1 MSISVNAIVG
11 KSSMIFAI
19 IPPMISPQVATLGLL
34 MARTAS
40 VVAYC
45 APDAEVA
52 DEATVVA
59 AIAAAAT
66 LGGMWTMLGPA
77 NAENAFGFDGG
88 GGGGVPTLHSRVGK
102 FGSSI
107 CRVPPSLAH

>member
-1 MSISVNAIVG
+1 M
-11 KSSMIFAI
+11 
-19 IPPMISPQVATLGLL
+19 GLL

-52 DEATVVA
+52 DEAMVVA
-59 AIAAAAT
+59 VATAAAA
-66 LGGMWTMLGPA
+66 LGGMWMMLAPA

-88 GGGGVPTLHSRVGK
+88 GAGGGPTLVG
-102 FGSSI
+102 GSI
-107 CRVPPSLAH
+107 GRVPPSFAH